1 MNTADGERLADEI
14 AELAAHL
21 DAATHRFLQL
31 VARFDEGG
39 GWADQGARSCAHWLA
54 WRVGMDL
61 GAAREQVRVA
71 RALESL
77 PALDEAFRHGQVSYS
92 KVRAIT
98 RVATAANEGTLLE
111 LARCATASQLERIC
125 RGYRLAMRN
134 ATEQSELKDEL
145 RWVRERESTLGLVR
159 FDIQVTADEAAAIR
173 KALEVAR
180 SRAWSERDVSAG
192 TRLASAHRAD
202 ALVAVAEAY
211 LNGAGAGPAVE
222 VIVHVDA
229 DGDPEIGGTLDDDGT
244 ALPRSTT
251 DRLLCDAAVVA
262 VREDFR
268 GNVVE
273 VGRRRRTI
281 PTLLRRAMHLRD
293 RGCRFP
299 GCTNRFVDGHHVVPW
314 SHGGPTTLDNLCSL
328 CRRHH
333 TYVHEAG
340 VRIVRDDGE
349 GFRFYWKN
357 GTLIRLH
364 WTPPVFGEDAVE
376 TLRARNT
383 DDGIHIDAM
392 TSFPNCDFR
401 PPSYADAVSGLCDA

>member
-1 MNTADGERLADEI
+1 MNTADGDRLADEI

-21 DAATHRFLQL
+21 DAATHRFLTL
-31 VARFDEGG
+31 VARFDEAG
-39 GWADQGARSCAHWLA
+39 GWADQGALTCAHWLA

-71 RALESL
+71 RALQSL
-77 PALDEAFRHGQVSYS
+77 PQLDEALRCAEVSYS

-98 RVATAANEGTLLE
+98 RVATPDNEGTMLE
-111 LARCATASQLERIC
+111 MARCSTASQLERIC
-125 RGYRLAMRN
+125 RGYRQAIRN
-134 ATEQSELKDEL
+134 AAEQSELKDEL

-159 FDIQVTADEAAAIR
+159 FDIQVTADEAAVIR
-173 KALEVAR
+173 RALEVAR
-180 SRAWSERDVSAG
+180 SRAWGERDVSAG
-192 TRLASAHRAD
+192 TRFAGAHRAD

-211 LNGAGAGPAVE
+211 LNGTDAGPPVE

-251 DRLLCDAAVVA
+251 DRLLCDAVVVA

-268 GNVVE
+268 GNVHD

-281 PTLLRRAMHLRD
+281 PTLLRRALHVRD

-314 SHGGPTTLDNLCSL
+314 SQGGPTTLDNLCSL

-333 TYVHEAG
+333 GYVHEAG
-340 VRIVRDDGE
+340 VRIVRGDDGD
-349 GFRFYWKN
+349 FQFHWSN
-357 GTLIRLH
+357 GRLIRVH
-364 WTPPVFGEDAVE
+364 WTPPLLGPDPVE
-376 TLRARNT
+376 TLRARNA
-383 DDGIHIDAM
+383 DDGIRIDAM

-401 PPSYADAVSGLCDA
+401 PPSYADAVSGLCDP